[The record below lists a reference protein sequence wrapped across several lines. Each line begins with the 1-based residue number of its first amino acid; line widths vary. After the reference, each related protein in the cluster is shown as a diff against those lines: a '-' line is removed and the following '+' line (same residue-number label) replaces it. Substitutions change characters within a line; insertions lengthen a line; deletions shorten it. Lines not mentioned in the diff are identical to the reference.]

1 MYQIFKYQLE
11 KSKQI
16 ILGVKRNQRLGREAG
31 IEEGMLQKMEDD
43 CKRLES
49 ISAELDKLQEE
60 VRKKSDQAH
69 AALEVLKGHTK
80 DVKKAIKSKYDQ
92 TWWIKFGIP
101 DKR

>member
-16 ILGVKRNQRLGREAG
+16 IVGVKRNQRLGREAG

-49 ISAELDKLQEE
+49 ISAELDKLQDE

-69 AALEVLKGHTK
+69 AALETLKGDTK
-80 DVKKAIKSKYDQ
+80 VVKKAIKSKYDQ
-92 TWWIKFGIP
+92 TWWVKFGIP